1 LKRLPNGL
9 YHRQANASSRRRVA
23 CPRLRRCTTVA
34 PGQRG
39 QSRAGRWEGMRK
51 FRVAVVSGLAV
62 AVASGGHRR
71 PQAQPG
77 AERGLLR
84 HQPGRHRRPGVRAH
98 IHVAPAGSRG
108 PIVVTLF
115 TGPFA
120 STDAVSGCAENV
132 DAALIKA
139 IRHDPSAYYMTCTAG
154 RASPAARY
162 AARSAT
168 SSSSRERR
176 SSQPPL
182 DAVRCQP
189 SQFSEHGTGA
199 GRRLQRGRRGRRHA
213 RRRP

>member
-1 LKRLPNGL
+1 
-9 YHRQANASSRRRVA
+9 
-23 CPRLRRCTTVA
+23 
-34 PGQRG
+34 
-39 QSRAGRWEGMRK
+39 MRK
-51 FRVAVVSGLAV
+51 SRVAVVSGLVV
-62 AVASGGHRR
+62 AVAAAGI
-71 PQAQPG
+71 AD
-77 AERGLLR
+77 LR
-84 HQPGRHRRPGVRAH
+84 LNQGQNEACFDISRADIDGQVFAGH

-189 SQFSEHGTGA
+189 SQFSEHGTGRPSTSA
-199 GRRLQRGRRGRRHA
+199 RTSRAPTRTAPALTKHERYPWVADRGRNFHLVIDTGTGTIVNRIQVTPG
-213 RRRP
+213 P